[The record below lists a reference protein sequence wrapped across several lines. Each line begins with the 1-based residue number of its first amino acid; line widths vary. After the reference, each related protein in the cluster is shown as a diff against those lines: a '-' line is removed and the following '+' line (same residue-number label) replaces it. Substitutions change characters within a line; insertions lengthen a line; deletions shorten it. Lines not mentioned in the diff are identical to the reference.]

1 MKVLFFGDIIG
12 EPGREALKVLLPE
25 LRREFKPDFVIANGE
40 NSAHGFGITPK
51 ILEDL
56 FSFEI
61 DVITSGNHI
70 WDKKEVMQ
78 IIDTEPRLLR
88 PANYPPGVAGIGF
101 KVYTALTGI
110 KIGVL
115 NLEGRVFLSNIDCP
129 FRAAKEAI
137 KTLKEETKIIIVDFH
152 AEITSEKN
160 ALAYYLDGEASAIF
174 GTHTHV
180 QTADERIL
188 PGGTAFITDAGMC
201 GSANSVI
208 GMKKELALQRFL
220 YDIPVRFEVAT
231 DKIKINGV
239 FVEIEDSTGK
249 ALSITRISRDCLRG

>member
-1 MKVLFFGDIIG
+1 MKILFFGDIIG
-12 EPGREALKVLLPE
+12 EPGRDAIKVLLPE

-51 ILEDL
+51 VLEDL

-70 WDKKEVMQ
+70 WKKKEIMQ
-78 IIDTEPRLLR
+78 VIDNEPRLLR
-88 PANYPPGVAGIGF
+88 PANYPPGVAGIGYR
-101 KVYTALTGI
+101 VYTAVNGL

-115 NLEGRVFLSNIDCP
+115 NLEGRVYLANIDCP
-129 FRAAKEAI
+129 FRAAKEAVKI
-137 KTLKEETKIIIVDFH
+137 LKAETNTIIIDFH

-160 ALAYYLDGEASAIF
+160 ALACYLDGEVSAVF

-188 PGGTAFITDAGMC
+188 PAGTAFITDAGMC
-201 GSANSVI
+201 GSMDSVI
-208 GMKKELALQRFL
+208 GVKKELSLQRFL

-231 DKIKINGV
+231 GNVRVNGV
-239 FVEIEDSTGK
+239 FVEIDDTSGK
-249 ALSITRISRDCLRG
+249 AVSITRINREYLRG

>member
-1 MKVLFFGDIIG
+1 MKILFFGDIIG
-12 EPGREALKVLLPE
+12 EPGRDAVKVLLPE

-78 IIDTEPRLLR
+78 IIDKEPRLLR
-88 PANYPPGVAGIGF
+88 PANYPPGVAGIGY
-101 KVYTALTGI
+101 KVYTAANDV

-115 NLEGRVFLSNIDCP
+115 NLEGRVYLSNIDCP
-129 FRAAKEAI
+129 FRTAKEAVKI
-137 KTLKEETKIIIVDFH
+137 LKAETNIIFIDFH

-160 ALAYYLDGEASAIF
+160 ALAYYLDGEVSAVF

-188 PGGTAFITDAGMC
+188 PNGTAFITDAGMC
-201 GSANSVI
+201 GSTDSVI

-231 DKIKINGV
+231 ANVKVNGV
-239 FVEIEDSTGK
+239 FVEVDD
-249 ALSITRISRDCLRG
+249 ISGRATAICRFSREYLRG

>member
-1 MKVLFFGDIIG
+1 MRILFLGDIIG
-12 EPGREALKVLLPE
+12 EPGRNAVKVLLPE
-25 LRREFKPDFVIANGE
+25 LRLEFKPDFVIANGE

-56 FSFEI
+56 LLSEI

-78 IIDTEPRLLR
+78 IIDSEPRLLR

-101 KVYTALTGI
+101 RVYTAVNGL
-110 KIGVL
+110 KVGVL
-115 NLEGRVFLSNIDCP
+115 NLEGRVYLSNIDCP
-129 FRAAKEAI
+129 FRAAKEAVNI
-137 KTLKEETKIIIVDFH
+137 LKKETNIIVIDFH

-160 ALAYYLDGEASAIF
+160 ALAYYLDGEVSAVF

-188 PGGTAFITDAGMC
+188 AHGTAFITDAGMC
-201 GSANSVI
+201 GSVDSVI

-231 DKIKINGV
+231 ANVKVHGV
-239 FVEIEDSTGK
+239 FVEIDDASGK
-249 ALSITRISRDCLRG
+249 AVSITRISRECLRG